1 MEGTATLSKEQKA
14 GALALI
20 KQFEKNYAH
29 SFFEYLPVEGHHT
42 FLENGVAMT
51 IPEQLK
57 ILEELGRMELGI
69 QIDFLKNDLDP
80 KTGYLTDPLHN
91 ICHLSNNPSDE
102 EQEAY
107 QAKLNYGTVMVIS
120 NKSAI
125 DNLRALCKDF
135 WCELVFLDEAR
146 YYIKCFEG
154 SKLHKIYHFPA
165 LQKGK
170 RPQIITNY
178 ALNEEGVLLD
188 RKTLN
193 VRLKA
198 LGAAT
203 IGDKESVSTTV
214 FAHDKASLAV
224 LSFFFDIQPGS
235 IMYRGPIRESLS
247 QKDIDVF
254 EQYCKK

>member
-29 SFFEYLPVEGHHT
+29 SFFEYLPVEGHRT
-42 FLENGVAMT
+42 FLENGITIT

-57 ILEELGRMELGI
+57 IIEELGSMKLGI

-80 KTGYLTDPLHN
+80 ETGCLTDALHDV
-91 ICHLSNNPSDE
+91 CYLSDEPSEE

-107 QAKLNYGTVMVIS
+107 QAKLSYGTVRVFAE
-120 NKSAI
+120 NGAI
-125 DNLRALCKDF
+125 ERLRALCKEY
-135 WCELVFLDEAR
+135 WCELEFLDETS

-154 SKLHKIYHFPA
+154 SKLYKIYHFHS

-170 RPQIITNY
+170 RPQIIINY
-178 ALNEEGVLLD
+178 ALNEKENLLT
-188 RKTLN
+188 KAKLN
-193 VRLKA
+193 ARLKV
-198 LGAAT
+198 LGAA
-203 IGDKESVSTTV
+203 IIKENESVSTTV

-224 LSFFFDIQPGS
+224 LSYFFVFQPGS
-235 IMYRGPIRESLS
+235 IMYMGPIRESLS